1 MMAALPQ
8 LMDPPPT
15 LPVPSVSLAGIADKP
30 AKTSALS
37 REERKQM
44 LVQLETTLIQRE
56 LEVGELEHFVAGLAG
71 LKLEADRGAQPD
83 AELVAT
89 VIETIETLFAWAATI
104 ADEREDK
111 LCEING
117 LIDDLCAG
125 DETLVPVAGQ
135 IISRFNELSGRVQ
148 ALAKVD
154 REDLIGI
161 LLHQV
166 AKQRE
171 LSVAEEYDC
180 CAPSRITDPST
191 IRFPR
196 TGPTGT
202 ATITPTP
209 HGAQTGTSDG
219 DRQGDGGYQCPV
231 AFRIYRFWERPD

>member
-171 LSVAEEYDC
+171 LSVAEGIRLLRTIPDHR
-180 CAPSRITDPST
+180 PVDNPVST
-191 IRFPR
+191 HR
-196 TGPTGT
+196 
-202 ATITPTP
+202 ADWY
-209 HGAQTGTSDG
+209 SD
-219 DRQGDGGYQCPV
+219 DNPNSTRRSDWYK
-231 AFRIYRFWERPD
+231 